1 FALGSDGVLRW
12 IGAPVAK
19 LVAGEDALKP
29 RVVLLADEQ
38 LTGPARDKVAARAER
53 YVNFQIESLLKPLI
67 DLRNAESLSGLARGL
82 AFQLVEN
89 FGLLNRRDVA
99 EEVRS
104 LDQEARAALRRLGV
118 RFGAYHIF
126 VPALVT
132 PAPAGLA
139 TLLWALKHDAMDR
152 PGYGDVVAAL
162 AAGRTSI
169 VTDPQ
174 FERAFYRLA
183 GFRSLGRRAVRVD
196 ILERLADLIRPAL
209 AWKPGDGK
217 RPDGAYDGGA
227 FIVTPAMMSILG
239 ATAEDMEAILKGLG
253 YRAEEKP
260 GEEVATRLKEF

>member
-1 FALGSDGVLRW
+1 
-12 IGAPVAK
+12 
-19 LVAGEDALKP
+19 
-29 RVVLLADEQ
+29 
-38 LTGPARDKVAARAER
+38 
-53 YVNFQIESLLKPLI
+53 
-67 DLRNAESLSGLARGL
+67 
-82 AFQLVEN
+82 
-89 FGLLNRRDVA
+89 
-99 EEVRS
+99 
-104 LDQEARAALRRLGV
+104 
-118 RFGAYHIF
+118 
-126 VPALVT
+126 
-132 PAPAGLA
+132 
-139 TLLWALKHDAMDR
+139 
-152 PGYGDVVAAL
+152 
-162 AAGRTSI
+162 

-260 GEEVATRLKEF
+260 GEEVATRLKEFDRRVEEEAAARQAASAAETATETAAEAASDSAAAPGDAEQAP